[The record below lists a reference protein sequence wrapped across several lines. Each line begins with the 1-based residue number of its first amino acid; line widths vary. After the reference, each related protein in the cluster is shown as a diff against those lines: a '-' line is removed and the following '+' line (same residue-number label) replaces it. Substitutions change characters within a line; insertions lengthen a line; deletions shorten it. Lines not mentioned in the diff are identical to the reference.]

1 MSTEVILTSLPEEV
15 NPKGTD
21 LTYIVD
27 TVNNLS
33 KFSKLENLPIST
45 ATQTTLNLKQ
55 NTLVSGTNIKTIN
68 STSLLG
74 SGDVAVQ
81 ETLVSGT
88 NIKTLNNESLLGS
101 GNIEITASPSGVAGA
116 IQFSD
121 GSAFASDAANLFWD
135 DTNNRL
141 GIGTNNPSRTL
152 TVTGDGARIKDLNIG
167 VSSSTSIG
175 NTSNMI
181 ANFSS
186 NGIGVK
192 SGGVLNASAIF
203 HIQGSGSTSA
213 TTSLL
218 VENSVGTQLFKVTD
232 EGGVNINATLK
243 IANQGALDRGY
254 ANGTGTRYGYA
265 GGIQNHVFYTNSG
278 SQRMIINNDGKVGIG
293 TDTPSS
299 SLEVSIPTTGTILT
313 LNNLATPTQI
323 FKISKPFSALNLFD
337 IGTTA
342 TNFKIFDSYVRISV
356 GAATTNFSISNNGN
370 IGIGI
375 AENSAVARV
384 DIKGSGT
391 TQATSSLLVQNSA
404 GTELAKF
411 NDDGSISFGSKISI
425 SNIGTINT
433 NGNVYALGGS
443 SVQVAST
450 GNFRFVLASQIWSD
464 SDGIVRLG
472 NWANNGFTMLRLGG
486 QTASFPSLKRNGT
499 AIDVR
504 LADDSN
510 YAQFNTGA
518 TLIKGSGNTS
528 ATTSLLVQNSDGT
541 QLFKINDNR
550 DVFLGSSTNYI
561 HQGVFFQGDYHGV
574 GNWNFGTASNL
585 GARLGIKGSGA
596 TSATTALL
604 VQNSAGTEAFKVNDA
619 GDLFFNG
626 LETSSMRIHTL
637 GNTNKGISIDN
648 EMDMGAFYGITFKT
662 WDGSAYSNFMRIN
675 GNTASRGLII
685 GGTTNDASAKLQ
697 IDSTTQGFLPP
708 RMTQAE
714 ILAIAAPA
722 TGLMAYNLDI
732 GQVCVFDGA
741 IWHKLS
747 QSHM

>member
-1 MSTEVILTSLPEEV
+1 MAIKRPDIYEHN
-15 NPKGTD
+15 NPVLAIVDSNFLKGGGRVVAD
-21 LTYIVD
+21 LTALYALSDRPDQLKERVTRVYVTAESAYYVLVD
-27 TVNNLS
+27 DASIGTSAGWEVES
-33 KFSKLENLPIST
+33 
-45 ATQTTLNLKQ
+45 
-55 NTLVSGTNIKTIN
+55 SG
-68 STSLLG
+68 G
-74 SGDVAVQ
+74 G
-81 ETLVSGT
+81 
-88 NIKTLNNESLLGS
+88 
-101 GNIEITASPSGVAGA
+101 SPSGVSGA

-141 GIGTNNPSRTL
+141 GIGTNAPTNLLHVSNTARLSNIYIGQAANTAISN
-152 TVTGDGARIKDLNIG
+152 TGSDTTINLNNGVGIAGSSIITPTARLH
-167 VSSSTSIG
+167 V
-175 NTSNMI
+175 
-181 ANFSS
+181 
-186 NGIGVK
+186 
-192 SGGVLNASAIF
+192 
-203 HIQGSGSTSA
+203 QGSGSTSA

-218 VENSVGTQLFKVTD
+218 V
-232 EGGVNINATLK
+232 
-243 IANQGALDRGY
+243 
-254 ANGTGTRYGYA
+254 
-265 GGIQNHVFYTNSG
+265 
-278 SQRMIINNDGKVGIG
+278 
-293 TDTPSS
+293 
-299 SLEVSIPTTGTILT
+299 
-313 LNNLATPTQI
+313 
-323 FKISKPFSALNLFD
+323 
-337 IGTTA
+337 
-342 TNFKIFDSYVRISV
+342 
-356 GAATTNFSISNNGN
+356 
-370 IGIGI
+370 
-375 AENSAVARV
+375 
-384 DIKGSGT
+384 
-391 TQATSSLLVQNSA
+391 QNSA
-404 GTELAKF
+404 
-411 NDDGSISFGSKISI
+411 
-425 SNIGTINT
+425 
-433 NGNVYALGGS
+433 
-443 SVQVAST
+443 
-450 GNFRFVLASQIWSD
+450 
-464 SDGIVRLG
+464 
-472 NWANNGFTMLRLGG
+472 
-486 QTASFPSLKRNGT
+486 
-499 AIDVR
+499 
-504 LADDSN
+504 
-510 YAQFNTGA
+510 
-518 TLIKGSGNTS
+518 
-528 ATTSLLVQNSDGT
+528 GT